1 MKKLIIGLLLLIGLT
16 ARAQVTGSFTLS
28 TNAYA
33 AAATNTITSD
43 NLDCLQFRNV
53 GLFVSAA
60 GLGASTAV
68 YALDFGVSND
78 GTNFITLAQNQVL
91 ITLNGTN
98 TARGWTNFDSSGW
111 RYLQVV
117 QSRNPATNVV
127 TNVVCQWFFN
137 HGLK

>member
-1 MKKLIIGLLLLIGLT
+1 MKKILLFLLLFASL

-28 TNAYA
+28 TNSHA
-33 AAATNTITSD
+33 ATTTNTITSD
-43 NLDCLQFRNV
+43 YLDCLQFRNV
-53 GLFVSAA
+53 GLFVSAR
-60 GLGASTAV
+60 GLGAATDV

-91 ITLNGTN
+91 LTLNGTN
-98 TARGWTNFDSSGW
+98 MARGWTNLDSSGW